1 MNMKRTRQINGRKC
15 MMVEGSS
22 KYSSEQEAAD
32 GAKNEL
38 KLEDFEI
45 AQTGLATWRVYT
57 SDEPKV
63 EKKPRAKKAKEV
75 ESEEDVAIKAENEK
89 IDDAIMEIENE
100 ILSELPE
107 NISDEEFELHV

>member
-1 MNMKRTRQINGRKC
+1 MKRTRQINDRKC

-45 AQTGLATWRVYT
+45 AQTGLTTWRVYT
-57 SDEPKV
+57 SDEPRP
-63 EKKPRAKKAKEV
+63 EKKPRAKKAKKTEPD
-75 ESEEDVAIKAENEK
+75 EDVVAMEAENEA
-89 IDDAIMEIENE
+89 IDSAIQEVENE
-100 ILSELPE
+100 ILE
-107 NISDEEFELHV
+107 D